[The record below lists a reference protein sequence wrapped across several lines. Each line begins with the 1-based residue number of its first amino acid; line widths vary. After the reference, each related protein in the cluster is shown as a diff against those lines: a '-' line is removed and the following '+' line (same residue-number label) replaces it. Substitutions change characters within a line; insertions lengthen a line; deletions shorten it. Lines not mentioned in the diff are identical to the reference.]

1 MAARLRG
8 GRPDRLARVWH
19 VIGWVILGPMLMGL
33 AVVAGAVLYA
43 RTDAGRE
50 RVRKLVLD
58 EAHRSVPGL
67 ELGRIEGDYLHELRL
82 VNVTVRDREGRAAVH
97 ADAVVARFDLRCLL
111 HRTIAVDELRVD
123 GARVLARPGADGRLN
138 LAELTMPAAARPA
151 PSPAPTKPSTPWHI
165 RLDRLEVEGKA
176 DVELADLH
184 VTARALRLVASLG
197 LDGSTAQGRVETLTV
212 DLGDAGRLSLEARAS
227 LEARPDG
234 APTLAA
240 YDLAVTAMEI
250 DPEAVGAGPQ
260 ARLGFTLV
268 AHGRGVPLEPGARVD
283 ATLDVA
289 RSEIAGLAIGGGRF
303 VASATG
309 PKWELGRAT
318 LTAAGAALEAHGA
331 GEGAGVDATLELTLG
346 GPLAARAVGAP
357 AIAGHGELTAHVTGT
372 YPALVVDARGDVAAL
387 RVADARVKA
396 ATFAARLEGP
406 PTAPRGSLRLAAR
419 GIVPPGHAPRVDRAT
434 VTASLERGALE
445 VDAAVVGAH
454 VRGGVRA
461 HGVAT
466 ADRAD
471 VTIDAA
477 SVDFATQR
485 YRQVASLLK
494 PTRVRFEAAR
504 SLIGALIVDRTAVRG
519 SGYLFSGDA
528 VVAAKLRLLPD
539 GAFPRGDVDVSLR
552 QASLRGQP
560 RIDAD
565 AHLTLAER
573 RATAKLTAALA
584 GGGATVS
591 LDASV
596 PLVEPRHGSP
606 RLARSG
612 PIALH
617 LDANCVRLEGLPIV
631 DKQLARQ
638 GITGG
643 VAHLSLDVKGDLAHP
658 DAKASFDLRDVT
670 YRNIRGL
677 GRDST
682 LKTIPGL
689 GGSLALETS
698 RGSTR
703 VKGAVLIR
711 GAGVLEIDGQLAL
724 DPGELLAGADARRAP
739 LRVSLDVPTFELG
752 SLADF
757 IDELQGLSGK
767 LTAHGEITGS
777 VARPSGTVDARVTS
791 GKVDAVA
798 FKQVALHATADA
810 GRVEGTLD
818 VVEVVGGSVVAKA
831 RLDRGAGDRIDATLV
846 AHDLDLGFARVFVP
860 TLRETAG
867 IAQLSARASGTLTAP
882 ELHASLDIEKGRL
895 GIIGQPT
902 FRDIRVQATL
912 EPGRADVHRLE
923 MRSGDGTLTGTA
935 WVTLYGF
942 TARRAVVTAHAHRFL
957 VAADG
962 STGARLD
969 GDLALEGALR
979 ADVLS
984 GAVTVPRAEVW
995 LPKTPSAT
1003 GGRKLQKMGAHA
1015 DIRFVDETARAADER
1030 RQAAT
1035 RDAASRAARH
1045 PVAVDIH
1052 VRAGPLYVRSKDLDL
1067 ELESTLKVGRVA
1079 SGARAGQPTLSGAIH
1094 ISRGHINIQGQRF
1107 DFDPGDITFDG
1118 GPDLTPALSIRLE
1131 HQYPDARIVIALE
1144 GTPAKPSLHLT
1155 SEPPLYDQ
1163 AQIVSLIL
1171 TGQPGGQPSSGSSFD
1186 PTAAVAT
1193 AVLGRLADEIAPQ
1206 LGLDVLRVENVKQ
1219 VDKEGYATGDS
1230 DTRVEVGKYISDRVY
1245 LSYAHVFA
1253 APDDANQ
1260 NEAHVE
1266 YRLTRRWM
1274 LESVFGDAGV
1284 GGVDALWTYRY

>member
-1 MAARLRG
+1 MAVRLSG
-8 GRPDRLARVWH
+8 GRRERLARVWH
-19 VIGWVILGPMLMGL
+19 VVGGVILGPILVGL

-50 RVRKLVLD
+50 RVRRLVLD
-58 EAHRSVPGL
+58 EAHKSLPGL
-67 ELGRIEGDYLHELRL
+67 ELGRIDGDYLHELRL
-82 VNVTVRDREGRAAVH
+82 VNVTVRDREGRAAIH
-97 ADAVVARFDLRCLL
+97 ADAIVARFDLRCLL
-111 HRTIAVDELRVD
+111 RRTIVIDQLRVD
-123 GARVLARPGADGRLN
+123 GARVLARPAADGRLN
-138 LAELTMPAAARPA
+138 LAELTT
-151 PSPAPTKPSTPWHI
+151 PAPTRPTSLAPAKPAAPWHV
-165 RLDRLEVEGKA
+165 RVDRLEVEGKA
-176 DVELADLH
+176 EVELAGGLH
-184 VTARALRLVASLG
+184 ATVRALRLVASLG
-197 LDGSTAQGRVETLTV
+197 LDGADVRGRVDTLTV
-212 DLGDAGRLSLEARAS
+212 DLGDAGRLSLEATAS
-227 LEARPDG
+227 GEARPG
-234 APTLAA
+234 GVPTLAA
-240 YDLAVTAMEI
+240 YDLVVTAADL

-260 ARLGFTLV
+260 ARLGFTL
-268 AHGRGVPLEPGARVD
+268 AARGHGVPMEPGARAD
-283 ATLDVA
+283 ATIDVA
-289 RSEIAGLAIGGGRF
+289 RSEVAGIAIGGGRL

-309 PKWELGRAT
+309 PKWELARAT
-318 LTAAGAALEAHGA
+318 LAAAGTEVEAHGA
-331 GEGAGVDATLELTLG
+331 GEGARVDGELQVTLG
-346 GPLAARAVGAP
+346 ARLAARAIGAP
-357 AIAGHGELTAHVTGT
+357 AVAGHGDVTAHVTGT
-372 YPALVVDARGDVAAL
+372 YPALVVVARGDVSAL
-387 RVADARVKA
+387 QVAETRVKA
-396 ATFAARLEGP
+396 ATFSARLEGP
-406 PTAPRGSLRLAAR
+406 PEAPRGALRFAAR
-419 GIVPPGHAPRVDRAT
+419 GVVPPGRGPRLDRAT
-434 VTASLERGALE
+434 VTVALERGAL
-445 VDAAVVGAH
+445 VLDAAVVGPR

-485 YRQVASLLK
+485 YRQVASLLT

-504 SLIGALIVDRTAVRG
+504 ALVVDRTALRG

-539 GAFPRGDVDVSLR
+539 GALPRGDVDVSLR

-560 RIDAD
+560 RVDAD
-565 AHLTLAER
+565 AHVTLAER

-596 PLVEPRHGSP
+596 PLVEPRRGPP
-606 RLARSG
+606 RLARTG

-617 LDANCVRLEGLPIV
+617 LDARCVHLEALPIL

-643 VAHLSLDVKGDLAHP
+643 VAHLSLDVTGDLAHP
-658 DAKASFDLRDVT
+658 DAKGTFDLRDVT
-670 YRNIRGL
+670 YRKIRGL

-698 RGSTR
+698 PGATR
-703 VKGAVLIR
+703 VRGAVLIR
-711 GAGVLEIDGQLAL
+711 GAGVLEVDGQLAL
-724 DPGELLAGADARRAP
+724 DPGELIAGADARRAP
-739 LRVSLDVPTFELG
+739 LRVSIDVPTFELG

-757 IDELQGLSGK
+757 VDELQGVGGK
-767 LTAHGEITGS
+767 LTAHGEISGS
-777 VARPSGTVDARVTS
+777 VARPSGTVDARVVN

-798 FKQVALHATADA
+798 FKQVALHAASDA
-810 GRVEGTLD
+810 GRVEGTFD
-818 VVEVVGGSVVAKA
+818 VVEVVGGSVSAKA
-831 RLDRGAGDRIDATLV
+831 RLDRAAGDRIDATLV

-867 IAQLSARASGTLTAP
+867 IAQLSARASGTLAAP

-895 GIIGQPT
+895 GIVGQPT

-912 EPGRADVHRLE
+912 EPGRADLHRLE
-923 MRSGDGTLTGTA
+923 MRSGDGTLSGTA
-935 WVTLYGF
+935 WVTLDGF
-942 TARRAVVTAHAHRFL
+942 RARRAVLTAHAHRFL
-957 VAADG
+957 VAAAG

-984 GAVTVPRAEVW
+984 GAVTVPSAEVW

-1003 GGRKLQKMGAHA
+1003 GGRDLQKIGAHA
-1015 DIRFVDETARAADER
+1015 DVHFVDETARAADER

-1035 RDAASRAARH
+1035 RDAATRAARR

-1079 SGARAGQPTLSGAIH
+1079 SGARAGQSTLAGGIH
-1094 ISRGHINIQGQRF
+1094 IRRGHINIQGQRF

-1144 GTPAKPSLHLT
+1144 GTPAKPILHLT

-1219 VDKEGYATGDS
+1219 VDKEGYATGDT

-1253 APDDANQ
+1253 APEDANQ
-1260 NEAHVE
+1260 NEAQVE